1 MKVFRRFRAT
11 ESTDDPEV
19 VEATN
24 AWKKARK
31 DYAALAAAMLH
42 AARPLMESAERCLNV
57 SELLESF
64 QMGQSPSMISILQ
77 STAEAEKRTAHSLAR
92 YVSLLESNLIP
103 PILHAFDESKANF
116 DAEKQA
122 YKQSRKDLKA
132 KMDKGGEEEDI
143 RLLEETVSSC
153 AKQLTKAIHASL
165 KTAGAKLMQSLYT
178 AFRAHRIHHQISFE
192 AHEQELGFVL
202 R

>member
-19 VEATN
+19 VEATT

-31 DYAALAAAMLH
+31 EYAALAAAMLH
-42 AARPLMESAERCLNV
+42 AARPMMESAERCLHV
-57 SELLESF
+57 TELLESF
-64 QMGQSPSMISILQ
+64 QMGQPPSMISILQ
-77 STAEAEKRTAHSLAR
+77 STSESEKRTAHSLAR

-103 PILHAFDESKANF
+103 PILHAFDESKSSF

-122 YKQSRKDLKA
+122 YKQARKDLKA
-132 KMDKGGEEEDI
+132 KLDKGGEEEDI

-153 AKQLTKAIHASL
+153 AKQLTKAIHASI
-165 KTAGAKLMQSLYT
+165 KAAGLILMQNLYT
-178 AFRAHRIHHQISFE
+178 AFRAHRIHHQISLE
-192 AHEQELGFVL
+192 AYEQELGYVL